1 MSAVNKIWG
10 WAFGA
15 VLSAVVV
22 GCGGG
27 SSGSLGRSSTLSGT
41 AAVGAPIVG
50 GTIAVIC
57 SGGSAVGNT
66 VTDTIGSWTVTLSGQ
81 TLPCALQVS
90 GGTINGVTNTTPYH
104 SIASAL
110 GTVNVTP
117 MTDLIVANAAGTS
130 TPNTWFAAVT
140 PTGLAGITPAAMTTA
155 LAQVRTALN
164 LPALSAVNPLT
175 TAFTPE
181 AGNQVDDILTALQLA
196 ITNTGS
202 SLAALRAAASNPTFT
217 PPVGFSTAIN
227 TQHGNTSSGGAPA
240 PAAPTNLV
248 ASGPS
253 ATTINLAWAAVS
265 GATGYDVY
273 RSTSSSVALTAANK
287 IASFITTT
295 AYLSSDLASSTT
307 YYYKVTTQGPS
318 GQSVGS
324 NVATGTTLA
333 APTTGGGGGS
343 SATPVIT
350 SFTPTTGAVGT
361 SVSITGTNLGGFT
374 PAPLIKFGTTN
385 AGGPYSNVTATNA
398 TFTVPTGLAAG
409 AYTITMSN
417 FDGTNPV
424 TAGTFTVTAAGN
436 SGGGSSSGVTFSA
449 AFGGASSIA
458 NETPTV
464 STGSGLTFQTYTSS
478 GNILRVGYRLQL
490 GVEEVNLS
498 VTTTASSALNNGGF
512 SGAPGSCALNANNFG
527 APLCS
532 TFGITFDKTA
542 GTVSFTNTPMG
553 SGLSGNAPTVFTM
566 TGALTFT
573 PF

>member
-1 MSAVNKIWG
+1 MNSLKILSLLAALAVG
-10 WAFGA
+10 
-15 VLSAVVV
+15 VLT

-27 SSGSLGRSSTLSGT
+27 GSTATTLSGT

-57 SGGSAVGNT
+57 SGGSAVGNAA
-66 VTDTIGSWTVTLSGQ
+66 TDTIGGWTVTLSGQ
-81 TLPCALQVS
+81 TLPCAVQVS

-140 PTGLAGITPAAMTTA
+140 PTGLAGITPVAMTTA

-164 LPALSAVNPLT
+164 LPALSVVNPLT

-202 SLAALRAAASNPTFT
+202 SLATLRTAASNPTFT
-217 PPVGFSTAIN
+217 PPVGFSTALN

-240 PAAPTNLV
+240 PAAPTGLA

-253 ATTINLAWAAVS
+253 ATTINLAWTAVS

-287 IASFITTT
+287 IASAITTT
-295 AYLSSDLASSTT
+295 SYLSSSLASSTT

-324 NVATGTTLA
+324 NEATATTLA
-333 APTTGGGGGS
+333 AATT
-343 SATPVIT
+343 
-350 SFTPTTGAVGT
+350 
-361 SVSITGTNLGGFT
+361 
-374 PAPLIKFGTTN
+374 
-385 AGGPYSNVTATNA
+385 
-398 TFTVPTGLAAG
+398 
-409 AYTITMSN
+409 
-417 FDGTNPV
+417 
-424 TAGTFTVTAAGN
+424 
-436 SGGGSSSGVTFSA
+436 GGGSSSGVTFSA

-458 NETPTV
+458 NVTPTV
-464 STGSGLTFQTYTSS
+464 STGSGLTFQSYTSA

-490 GVEEVNLS
+490 GVEEFNLS

-532 TFGITFDKTA
+532 TFGIAFDKTA

-553 SGLSGNAPTVFTM
+553 NGLTGNAPTLFTI